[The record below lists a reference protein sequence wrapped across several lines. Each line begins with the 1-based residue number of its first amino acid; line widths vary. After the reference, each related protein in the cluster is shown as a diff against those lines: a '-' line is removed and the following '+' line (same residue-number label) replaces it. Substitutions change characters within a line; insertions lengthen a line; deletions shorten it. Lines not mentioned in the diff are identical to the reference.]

1 MYTVTREISF
11 CYGHRLLNHEGMCR
25 HLHGHNGKLEI
36 TLFAES
42 LDPLSM
48 VRDFEEI
55 KAIVQSWVTQVL
67 DHNML
72 LCKDDP
78 IIPMLENL
86 GERHHVIAENPTAE
100 VISRM
105 VFDYAESQ
113 GLPVKRVTLWEGPK
127 SCATY
132 ESG

>member
-1 MYTVTREISF
+1 
-11 CYGHRLLNHEGMCR
+11 MCR